1 MKEYVKDLLYDE
13 KGQICFNLETRRV
26 YLDEFKMYKGNLI
39 HKEHESIY
47 IMMIDYVHNKICV
60 KSIYQKGY
68 IMKTFY
74 YEYKYK
80 TGVKVCGH
88 NLIEAL
94 IEDNIIILTCVD
106 GISYCSILIDMKEME
121 YVKIEDMKE

>member
-60 KSIYQKGY
+60 KSIY
-68 IMKTFY
+68 
-74 YEYKYK
+74 
-80 TGVKVCGH
+80 
-88 NLIEAL
+88 
-94 IEDNIIILTCVD
+94 
-106 GISYCSILIDMKEME
+106 
-121 YVKIEDMKE
+121 

>member
-1 MKEYVKDLLYDE
+1 
-13 KGQICFNLETRRV
+13 
-26 YLDEFKMYKGNLI
+26 
-39 HKEHESIY
+39 
-47 IMMIDYVHNKICV
+47 
-60 KSIYQKGY
+60 
-68 IMKTFY
+68 MKTFY